1 MKVWIYIIF
10 VLLLCNKTG
19 AQKTSLYVSVSG
31 NDNNSGSLA
40 KPFKTL
46 TKAILEAEKMKG
58 KNMLV
63 QLRGGTYYLDST
75 IMINSNDL
83 ETNTLEIA
91 AYKDEHVHIS
101 AGNHLILKW
110 QPYKN
115 GIYKAKVPGGP
126 VFERLYVDGALQ
138 VLARYPNYD
147 SAARVFH
154 GTAADAISPGRV
166 KHWKNP
172 VGGYVHAIHA
182 YEWGGFHYRIT
193 GVDAD
198 GKLTLQGGWQNNRP
212 NKMHNKY
219 LFVENIFEELD
230 APGEW
235 WLDRVNH
242 LLYYY
247 PAKNVNLET
256 ALIEVSHLKN
266 SIELRGT
273 AANPVRNITFRHLH
287 FIHNERSFM
296 ETKEPLL
303 RSDWTIYRGAAVLF
317 DGTENCKISGCN
329 FTGIGGNA
337 IMLSNYNKQDTISGC
352 EIAYIGANAV
362 CFIGDTRAVRATYS
376 NYNDNISYDQLDKTP
391 GPGTNNY
398 PQSCVVNDNLMH
410 NLGEIEKQA
419 TGVEIEAAAS
429 ITVSHNSIYNTPRAG
444 LNIGDGAFGGHIL
457 EFNDVFNTVLETGDH
472 GSFNSWGRDRYWSP
486 DRHYMDSLVAL
497 HPELIFLDAQQTTT
511 IRNNRFRCD
520 HGWDIDLDDGSSN
533 YHIYNNLCLNGGLK
547 LREGFNRVVENN
559 IMVNNSFHP
568 HVWFKNSGDVF
579 IHNIVMREYFPIQI
593 NYWGKQIDENLFP
606 DSAALL
612 TAQQQGTDKN
622 SIAADPL
629 FINAAAGD
637 FRVQENSP
645 ARKIGFKN
653 FPMEF
658 GVQSASLKKRA
669 ATPVIPEIKKAGAEK
684 KAATTEWFGAT
695 IKNVETLGER
705 SAAGLPDNSG
715 VLVLNV
721 SSGNAAGKSGLH
733 AGDVIRKAGDKN
745 IKTVSQLQ
753 QLTGA
758 SQWLSEI
765 TLIVMRNQKEMEIVL
780 HLK

>member
-1 MKVWIYIIF
+1 MKIGMYIIF
-10 VLLLCNKTG
+10 VLLMCNKTD
-19 AQKTSLYVSVSG
+19 AQTTSLYVSASG

-46 TKAILEAEKMKG
+46 AKAISVAEKMKG

-75 IMINSNDL
+75 IIVNSSDL
-83 ETNTLEIA
+83 ETNTLEIS
-91 AYKDEHVHIS
+91 AYKNEHVNIS
-101 AGNHLILKW
+101 AGKHLILKW

-115 GIYKAKVPGGP
+115 GIYKARVPDELI
-126 VFERLYVDGALQ
+126 FERLYVNGVLQ
-138 VLARYPNYD
+138 VLARYPNYNP
-147 SAARVFH
+147 AARVFH
-154 GTAADAISPGRV
+154 GTAADAISPDRV
-166 KHWKNP
+166 KHWKDP
-172 VGGYVHAIHA
+172 IGGYVHAIHA

-193 GVDAD
+193 GVAPD
-198 GKLTLQGGWQNNRP
+198 GKLTLEGGWQNNRP

-230 APGEW
+230 TPGEW
-235 WLDRVNH
+235 WLDRTNH

-247 PAKNVNLET
+247 PVKNINLEA
-256 ALIEVSHLKN
+256 ALIEVSHLKK
-266 SIELRGT
+266 SIELHGT
-273 AANPVRNITFRHLH
+273 AANPVQNITFRHLN

-303 RSDWTIYRGAAVLF
+303 RSDWTIYRGGAVLF
-317 DGTENCKISGCN
+317 DGTENCNISGCN

-337 IMLSNYNKQDTISGC
+337 IMLSNYNKKDTISGC

-362 CFIGDTRAVRATYS
+362 CFIGDTRAVRAAYS
-376 NYNDNISYDQLDKTP
+376 NYNDNIPYDQLDKTP
-391 GPGTNNY
+391 GPATNNY
-398 PQSCVVNDNLMH
+398 PQNCVVSDNLMH

-419 TGVEIEAAAS
+419 TGVEIEAASS

-486 DRHYMDSLVAL
+486 DRHYMDSLVSL
-497 HPELIFLDAQQTTT
+497 HPELILLDAQQTTI

-579 IHNIVMREYFPIQI
+579 VHNIVMREYFPIQI

-612 TAQQQGTDKN
+612 AAQQQGTDKN
-622 SIAADPL
+622 SIAADPR
-629 FINAAAGD
+629 FVNAATGD

-645 ARKIGFKN
+645 ALKIGFKN

-658 GVQSASLKKRA
+658 GVQSASLKKKA
-669 ATPVIPEIKKAGAEK
+669 ATPIIPEIKNPGAEK
-684 KAATTEWFGAT
+684 KATTTEWFGAT

-705 SAAGLPDNSG
+705 SAAGLPDISG
-715 VLVLNV
+715 VLVLKV
-721 SSGNAAGKSGLH
+721 SGGTAADKSGLR
-733 AGDVIRKAGDKN
+733 AGDVIRKTGDKN

-753 QLTGA
+753 HITE
-758 SQWLSEI
+758 SSKWLSEI
-765 TLIVMRNQKEMEIVL
+765 TLIVMRNQKESEIVL

>member
-1 MKVWIYIIF
+1 
-10 VLLLCNKTG
+10 
-19 AQKTSLYVSVSG
+19 
-31 NDNNSGSLA
+31 
-40 KPFKTL
+40 
-46 TKAILEAEKMKG
+46 
-58 KNMLV
+58 
-63 QLRGGTYYLDST
+63 
-75 IMINSNDL
+75 
-83 ETNTLEIA
+83 
-91 AYKDEHVHIS
+91 
-101 AGNHLILKW
+101 
-110 QPYKN
+110 
-115 GIYKAKVPGGP
+115 
-126 VFERLYVDGALQ
+126 
-138 VLARYPNYD
+138 
-147 SAARVFH
+147 
-154 GTAADAISPGRV
+154 
-166 KHWKNP
+166 
-172 VGGYVHAIHA
+172 
-182 YEWGGFHYRIT
+182 
-193 GVDAD
+193 
-198 GKLTLQGGWQNNRP
+198 
-212 NKMHNKY
+212 
-219 LFVENIFEELD
+219 
-230 APGEW
+230 
-235 WLDRVNH
+235 
-242 LLYYY
+242 
-247 PAKNVNLET
+247 
-256 ALIEVSHLKN
+256 
-266 SIELRGT
+266 
-273 AANPVRNITFRHLH
+273 PVRNITFRHLH

-497 HPELIFLDAQQTTT
+497 HPELVLLDAQQTTT
-511 IRNNRFRCD
+511 IRNNRLRCD

-593 NYWGKQIDENLFP
+593 NYWGKQIDENLLP

-622 SIAADPL
+622 SI
-629 FINAAAGD
+629 
-637 FRVQENSP
+637 
-645 ARKIGFKN
+645 
-653 FPMEF
+653 
-658 GVQSASLKKRA
+658 
-669 ATPVIPEIKKAGAEK
+669 
-684 KAATTEWFGAT
+684 
-695 IKNVETLGER
+695 
-705 SAAGLPDNSG
+705 
-715 VLVLNV
+715 
-721 SSGNAAGKSGLH
+721 
-733 AGDVIRKAGDKN
+733 
-745 IKTVSQLQ
+745 
-753 QLTGA
+753 
-758 SQWLSEI
+758 
-765 TLIVMRNQKEMEIVL
+765 
-780 HLK
+780 